1 MTEWL
6 QSCLGIDVGLGRAGS
21 VWLCACLC
29 TLLHDATC
37 LIGCK
42 QAPVLTKG
50 GGGVHSPPFQPES
63 YLKKNKLVDRVIIIH
78 EHPCLPVYIIQ
89 YLFHLCEQGSLLQN
103 KLTDRN
109 SRPLSLFHI
118 LSFQPGL
125 PSPY

>member
-78 EHPCLPVYIIQ
+78 VHHPISFP
-89 YLFHLCEQGSLLQN
+89 
-103 KLTDRN
+103 
-109 SRPLSLFHI
+109 PL
-118 LSFQPGL
+118 
-125 PSPY
+125 